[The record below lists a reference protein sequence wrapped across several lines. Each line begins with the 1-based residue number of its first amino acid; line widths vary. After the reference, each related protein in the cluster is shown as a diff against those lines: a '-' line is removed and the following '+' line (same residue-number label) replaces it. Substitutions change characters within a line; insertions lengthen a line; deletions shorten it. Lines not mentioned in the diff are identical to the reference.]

1 MLSYNEF
8 TQKMKEEVQNRFGDG
23 YEVLMHEV
31 RKTNLGLT
39 ETLII
44 LQKPEG
50 ENRIS
55 PQFYLRPMYQR
66 YRNGT
71 DMENLVEELICAYAD
86 SKEKAGNIMTDAGDI
101 HDYERYRGRI
111 YFRLINTEKNRI
123 LLEDVPHFEILDL
136 SMVFYILISEEM
148 DGVSSVMI
156 QNNLLKIW
164 ELSPDDVK
172 KQASVNTPKLFPAVV
187 KTLGAVMKSF
197 FAGMGQE
204 KTKPES
210 KDMFPNE
217 PDADEIFILSNSKMV
232 NGFATVLYS
241 GELKAVSE
249 RVKKD
254 LYVLPSSVHE
264 ALLLPADSSVSER
277 ELCKMVREINETVV
291 SEEEVMSEQAYYY
304 NRENDTLKMLEGDED
319 ACVEF

>member
-123 LLEDVPHFEILDL
+123 LLEDVPHFEILDF

-156 QNNLLKIW
+156 QNNLLKKYEVYFNKSSLF
-164 ELSPDDVK
+164 ELHD
-172 KQASVNTPKLFPAVV
+172 L
-187 KTLGAVMKSF
+187 M
-197 FAGMGQE
+197 
-204 KTKPES
+204 
-210 KDMFPNE
+210 
-217 PDADEIFILSNSKMV
+217 DEIWYRI
-232 NGFATVLYS
+232 
-241 GELKAVSE
+241 
-249 RVKKD
+249 
-254 LYVLPSSVHE
+254 E
-264 ALLLPADSSVSER
+264 AI
-277 ELCKMVREINETVV
+277 VREKDVRKDIGIYLISAHVFSKLIQTLFLKQFV
-291 SEEEVMSEQAYYY
+291 
-304 NRENDTLKMLEGDED
+304 RE
-319 ACVEF
+319 